1 VATLVRSRWTSS
13 FEGIS
18 RRDRQGCDYD
28 AYLPDPLIGWEL
40 ALPADLAADLGDA
53 EAAIR
58 RLNAT
63 GTSHLGLEGLARFLL
78 RAESVASSK
87 IEGIE
92 AGPRRLLDAEV
103 VLAQGG
109 NAADRIAVE
118 MLANVAAMEAAVELG
133 SSTDAITLDDLLG
146 IHRILMERSAVPG
159 IGGVVRTVQ
168 NWIGGSSYN
177 PCSAV
182 FVPPPPDTLNA
193 LLDDLLA
200 YLNCDDHPAL
210 VQAAV
215 AHAQFETIH
224 PFADGNGR
232 TGRALI
238 HVILRRRGLTPR
250 FVPPISLVLA
260 TWATDYIAGLTTFRH
275 VGAPASP
282 ERSVVAGTW
291 LRTFATAAHRSCADA
306 ESYAGKIEA
315 LDARWRAQLGRVRA
329 NSAVELLLDLLP
341 GVPVITVDSAARLIG
356 RSEMRTGE
364 AINRLEAA
372 GVLRQRNIGR
382 QRYRVFEA
390 ADVVDLF
397 TGLERA
403 LASPTGD
410 TATAAPNRRVPP
422 RVRPSVTAENHPVV
436 EPKSSETHSPH
447 PTARQPPARRRGKGL

>member
-1 VATLVRSRWTSS
+1 MATLIRSRWTSS
-13 FEGIS
+13 FEGMS
-18 RRDRQGCDYD
+18 RRDRQGCEYD
-28 AYLPDPLIGWEL
+28 AYVPDSLAGWEL
-40 ALPADLAADLGDA
+40 ALPADLVADLNDA

-63 GTSHLGLEGLARFLL
+63 GTSHVSLEGLARFLL

-87 IEGIE
+87 IEGLE

-109 NAADRIAVE
+109 DAADRMAVE
-118 MLANVAAMEAAVELG
+118 VLANVAAMEAAVELG
-133 SSTDAITLDDLLG
+133 SSTDTIRLADLLG
-146 IHRILMERSAVPG
+146 IHRTLMERSATPE

-177 PCSAV
+177 PCSAA
-182 FVPPPPDTLNA
+182 FVPPPPDTLDA

-200 YLNCDDHPAL
+200 YVNGDDHPAL

-224 PFADGNGR
+224 PFVDGNGR

-238 HVILRRRGLTPR
+238 HVILRRRGLATR

-260 TWATDYIAGLTTFRH
+260 TWANDYIAGLTAYRH
-275 VGAPASP
+275 IGASNTP
-282 ERSVVAGTW
+282 ERSTGAGTW

-306 ESYAGKIEA
+306 ETYAGKIEA
-315 LDARWRAQLGRVRA
+315 LDAQWREQLGRVRA

-372 GVLRQRNIGR
+372 SVLRQRNIGR

-403 LASPTGD
+403 LASPNGD
-410 TATAAPNRRVPP
+410 TVTEPPTRRVP
-422 RVRPSVTAENHPVV
+422 RRAQPV
-436 EPKSSETHSPH
+436 
-447 PTARQPPARRRGKGL
+447 

>member
-1 VATLVRSRWTSS
+1 MATLIRSRWTSS
-13 FEGIS
+13 FQGMS

-28 AYLPDPLIGWEL
+28 AYLPDLLAGWEL
-40 ALPADLAADLGDA
+40 SLPADLVADLGDA
-53 EAAIR
+53 EAAIG

-63 GTSHLGLEGLARFLL
+63 GTSHVSLEGLARFLL

-87 IEGIE
+87 IEGLE

-103 VLAQGG
+103 VLAQDGDTV
-109 NAADRIAVE
+109 DRVAVE
-118 MLANVAAMEAAVELG
+118 VLANVAAMEAAVELG
-133 SSTDAITLDDLLG
+133 ASTDTITLDDLLG
-146 IHRILMERSAVPG
+146 IHRTLMERSATPE
-159 IGGVVRTVQ
+159 IGGVVRPVQ
-168 NWIGGSSYN
+168 NWIGGSGYN
-177 PCSAV
+177 PCSAA
-182 FVPPPPDTLNA
+182 FVPPPPDALGA

-200 YLNCDDHPAL
+200 YVNGDDHPAL
-210 VQAAV
+210 VQAAI

-238 HVILRRRGLTPR
+238 HVVLRRRGLAPR

-260 TWATDYIAGLTTFRH
+260 TWAGDYIAGLTAYRH
-275 VGAPASP
+275 VGAPASA
-282 ERSVVAGTW
+282 ERSTGAGTW

-306 ESYAGKIEA
+306 ESYASRIEA

-341 GVPVITVDSAARLIG
+341 GVPVITIDRAARLIG
-356 RSEMRTGE
+356 RSAMRTGE
-364 AINRLEAA
+364 AVNRLEAA
-372 GVLRQRNIGR
+372 GVLRQRNVGR

-403 LASPTGD
+403 LASASGD
-410 TATAAPNRRVPP
+410 TATAPPTRRVPH
-422 RVRPSVTAENHPVV
+422 RA
-436 EPKSSETHSPH
+436 
-447 PTARQPPARRRGKGL
+447 